1 MSLMKVGQRY
11 MSETEP
17 ELGLGI
23 ISWLESKTVKIQF
36 PASKT
41 ERMYGTKG
49 APIKRVIFSEGDE
62 ISLRD
67 GKKHTVS
74 SVVEDE
80 GLITYVTLENSR
92 CEEGE
97 LSDAISFNK
106 PEERLFNG
114 NIDTTTLFDLRFK
127 TQMNMNRLTQSPV
140 RGFVGG
146 RMALLPHQFYVAHQ
160 IAERPIPRVLLA
172 DEVGLGKTIE
182 AGLALHH
189 LILSERVKRALIL
202 VPDSLV
208 YQWFIEMF
216 RKFNLSFTTL
226 NQETHLEPGTNPF
239 LDNDFV
245 IVNIGLLKGA
255 EMAREMMNQA
265 SWDLMV
271 VDEAHQLKW
280 SLEKVSIEYQ
290 IVERISKKAKGL
302 LLLTA
307 TPEQLGLEGHF
318 ARLKLLDPNRFFD
331 YHQFLNEVG
340 HYETIAN
347 QAKLLL
353 TKKTPEADLEI
364 EKLQDLH
371 GTGRIFFRNTRARM
385 GHVFSF
391 FPNRVLHPYPLES
404 VKTRNLS
411 LLSLED
417 EDTLEA
423 SFDLKLEW
431 LTQFLSNDKKE
442 KILLITKSKTKVL
455 ALEKLLKE
463 RIANLNIGV
472 FHSGL
477 SFVARD
483 RQAAYFSDPE
493 GAQILLCT
501 EIGSEGRNF
510 EFAHHLILFDIP
522 LNPDLLEQRIGR
534 LDRIG
539 QTSDINI
546 HMPYIVSSY
555 EEILFHWYHQG
566 LNALEH
572 SAKGASIVHQQL
584 QSLLEEYLRK
594 PEMCLLKPE
603 ILQQFLSTTRNEYAL
618 VIKKLEEGRDV
629 LVELNSF
636 NEAKAETLLK
646 EIRQFDEE
654 SNLPNYMSEVFQ
666 ELGVD
671 IEDLEDNIYFI
682 KPSDNM
688 YVPHFPG
695 LESEGVRIT
704 YDRKTAQRREDVEF
718 LTWDHPMVVG
728 VMGLILSNTFGNV
741 TVMMRKKAGAA
752 KTFIEAY
759 FKLYAIAPKNL
770 SPERYFPPTPIRILI
785 DSGGEDFSDKW
796 SKSDIDERAVMADS
810 ETVKKARALP
820 KAAVQKVLKQAH
832 QFAISRAEL
841 LKTQYK
847 QSMIDKLTKEKE
859 RLLKLKEI
867 NPIVRT
873 EEIDALTVQM
883 LMLAKSY
890 TNADVILDSIRIIF

>member
-1 MSLMKVGQRY
+1 VSLMKVGQRY

-23 ISWLESKTVKIQF
+23 ITMVESKTVKIAF
-36 PASKT
+36 SASKT
-41 ERMYGTKG
+41 ERTYGSST
-49 APIKRVIFSEGDE
+49 APIKRVIFTVGDE
-62 ISLRD
+62 ISLHGGD
-67 GKKHTVS
+67 KHTVDS
-74 SVVEDE
+74 IIDND
-80 GLITYVTLENSR
+80 GLVTYVISDTLQ
-92 CEEGE
+92 CEEAQ

-114 NIDTTTLFDLRFK
+114 NIDTATLFDLRFK
-127 TQMNMNRLTQSPV
+127 TQMNKNRLTQSPA

-146 RMALLPHQFYVAHQ
+146 RMALLPHQFYVANQ
-160 IAERPIPRVLLA
+160 IADRAIPRVLLA

-208 YQWFIEMF
+208 YQWFVEMF

-239 LDNDFV
+239 SDNDFV

-255 EMAREMMNQA
+255 PMAREMMDQV
-265 SWDLMV
+265 SWDIMI

-280 SLEKVSIEYQ
+280 SQEKVSIEYQ
-290 IVERISKKAKGL
+290 IVERIAKKAKGL

-318 ARLKLLDPNRFFD
+318 ARLKLLDPDRFFN
-331 YHQFLNEVG
+331 YHEFLEEMS
-340 HYETIAN
+340 HYDDV
-347 QAKLLL
+347 AKKARELVA
-353 TKKTPEADLEI
+353 KKTPAADLEI
-364 EKLQDLH
+364 QKLQDLH

-385 GHVFSF
+385 GQHFSF
-391 FPNRVLHPYPLES
+391 FPQRVLHSYPLES
-404 VKTRNLS
+404 KKTKNLS
-411 LLSLED
+411 LLGLD
-417 EDTLEA
+417 EEEVIGP
-423 SFDLKLEW
+423 SFDLKLDW
-431 LTQFLSNDKKE
+431 LCHFLTNNRTE

-455 ALEKLLKE
+455 ALEKLLAD
-463 RIANLNIGV
+463 RIASLNIGV

-477 SFVARD
+477 ALIARD
-483 RQAAYFSDPE
+483 RQAAYFSDPD

-510 EFAHHLILFDIP
+510 EFAHHLVLFDLP
-522 LNPDLLEQRIGR
+522 LYPDLLEQRIGR

-546 HMPYIVSSY
+546 HMPYVLSSY
-555 EEILFHWYHQG
+555 EEILFNWYHEG
-566 LNALEH
+566 LNAFEH

-584 QSLLEEYLRK
+584 QGLLEEYLKK
-594 PEMCLLKPE
+594 PEMCLDKPD
-603 ILQQFLSTTRNEYAL
+603 ILQQFLTTTKSEYES
-618 VIKKLEEGRDV
+618 VVKKLEEGRDI
-629 LVELNSF
+629 LIELNSF
-636 NEAKAETLLK
+636 NEEKAEVLLR
-646 EIRQFDEE
+646 EIRKFDEE

-671 IEDLEDNIYFI
+671 IEDLDDNIYFI

-695 LESEGVRIT
+695 LDSEGVRIT
-704 YDRKTAQRREDVEF
+704 YDRKTARRREDVEF
-718 LTWDHPMVVG
+718 LTWDHPMVVS
-728 VMGLILSNTFGNV
+728 VMDLIVSNTFGNV
-741 TVMMRKKAGAA
+741 TVMMRKKAGQT

-759 FKLYAIAPKNL
+759 FKLYAIGPKNL
-770 SPERYFPPTPIRILI
+770 SPERYFPPTPIRILV
-785 DSGGEDFSDKW
+785 DSTGEDFSDKW
-796 SKSDIDERAVMADS
+796 SKDDIDERAVMGDV

-820 KAAVQKVLKQAH
+820 KAAIQKVLKQAH
-832 QFAISRAEL
+832 QHALVRAEV
-841 LKTQYK
+841 LKTTYK
-847 QSMIDKLTKEKE
+847 KAMMDKLMAEKE
-859 RLLKLKEI
+859 RLLKLKEV

-873 EEIDALTVQM
+873 EEIDALTIQM
-883 LMLAKSY
+883 LMLNKSY
-890 TNADVILDSIRIIF
+890 NNADVILDSIRVIF

>member
-23 ISWLESKTVKIQF
+23 ISMVESKTVKIIF

-41 ERMYGTKG
+41 ERTYGSSG
-49 APIKRVIFSEGDE
+49 APIKRVVFLAGDE
-62 ISLRD
+62 ISL
-67 GKKHTVS
+67 KKGEKYIVDS
-74 SVVEDE
+74 IIENA
-80 GLITYVTLENSR
+80 GLITYVINATTQ
-92 CEEGE
+92 CEEAE
-97 LSDAISFNK
+97 LSDTISFNR

-114 NIDTTTLFDLRFK
+114 NIDTTTLFDLRFR
-127 TQMNMNRLTQSPV
+127 TQAHKNRLTQSPV

-160 IAERPIPRVLLA
+160 ITDRPLPRVLLA

-208 YQWFIEMF
+208 YQWFVEMF

-226 NQETHLEPGTNPF
+226 NQETHLEAGTNPF
-239 LDNDFV
+239 LDNDLV

-255 EMAREMMNQA
+255 EMAREMMDQA
-265 SWDLMV
+265 TWDLMV

-280 SLEKVSIEYQ
+280 SEEKVSIEYQ
-290 IVERISKKAKGL
+290 IVERITKKTKGL

-331 YHQFLNEVG
+331 YGQFLEEIG
-340 HYETIAN
+340 QYESVAR
-347 QAKLLL
+347 QARELVA
-353 TKKTPEADLEI
+353 KKTPEADAQI
-364 EKLQDLH
+364 QKLQDLH
-371 GTGRIFFRNTRARM
+371 GTGRIFFRNTRSRL
-385 GHVFSF
+385 GQSFSF
-391 FPNRVLHPYPLES
+391 FPKRVLHSYPLES
-404 VKTRNLS
+404 IKTKNLS
-411 LLSLED
+411 LL
-417 EDTLEA
+417 EA
-423 SFDLKLEW
+423 ENEEVLGPSFDLKLAW
-431 LTQFLSNDKKE
+431 LSEFLTNNKTE
-442 KILLITKSKTKVL
+442 KILLIAKSKTKIL
-455 ALEKLLKE
+455 ALEKLLLE
-463 RIANLNIGV
+463 RIASLNIGV

-477 SFVARD
+477 SFIARD
-483 RQAAYFSDPE
+483 RQAAYFLDPE

-510 EFAHHLILFDIP
+510 EFAHHLILFDLP
-522 LNPDLLEQRIGR
+522 LYPDLLEQRIGR

-546 HMPYIVSSY
+546 HVPYVLSSY
-555 EEILFHWYHQG
+555 EEILFRWYHGG
-566 LNALEH
+566 LNAFEH
-572 SAKGASIVHQQL
+572 SAKGAGVVHQQL
-584 QSLLEEYLRK
+584 QSLLEEYLKK
-594 PEMCLLKPE
+594 PEICIDRPE
-603 ILQQFLSTTRNEYAL
+603 ILQQFLTTTKNEY
-618 VIKKLEEGRDV
+618 VDVVKKLEEGRDI

-636 NEAKAETLLK
+636 NEERAEVLLR
-646 EIRQFDEE
+646 EIRKFDDE
-654 SNLPNYMSEVFQ
+654 SNLPNYMNAVFQ

-671 IEDLEDNIYFI
+671 IEDLEDNIYYI

-695 LESEGVRIT
+695 LDSAGVRIT
-704 YDRKTAQRREDVEF
+704 YDRKTARRREDVEF
-718 LTWDHPMVVG
+718 LTWDHPMVLG
-728 VMGLILSNTFGNV
+728 VMDLILSNTFGNV
-741 TVMMRKKAGAA
+741 TVMMRKKVGQS

-770 SPERYFPPTPIRILI
+770 SPERYFPPTPIRILV
-785 DSGGEDFSDKW
+785 DSTGEDFTEKW
-796 SKSDIDERAVMADS
+796 SKDDIDDRAVMADA

-820 KAAVQKVLKQAH
+820 KGAVQKVLKQAH
-832 QFAISRAEL
+832 QHAVLRAEE
-841 LKTQYK
+841 LKGVYK
-847 QSMIDKLTKEKE
+847 KAMMEKLTAEKE
-859 RLLKLKEI
+859 RLLKLKEV

-873 EEIDALTVQM
+873 EEIDSLTIQM
-883 LMLAKSY
+883 LMLTKSY
-890 TNADVILDSIRIIF
+890 NNADVLLDSIRVIF

>member
-1 MSLMKVGQRY
+1 MRVGQRY

-23 ISWLESKTVKIQF
+23 ISQVESKIVKIAF

-41 ERMYGTKG
+41 ERTYGSKS
-49 APIKRVIFSEGDE
+49 APIKRVIFFAGDE
-62 ISLRD
+62 ISLRKGEKCTVDSIIEND
-67 GKKHTVS
+67 GLV
-74 SVVEDE
+74 
-80 GLITYVTLENSR
+80 TYVISDGVLY
-92 CEEGE
+92 EEGE
-97 LSDAISFNK
+97 LSDSISFNK

-114 NIDTTTLFDLRFK
+114 NIDTSTLFLLRFK
-127 TQMNMNRLTQSPV
+127 TRAHLNRLTQSSV
-140 RGFVGG
+140 RGFMGG
-146 RMALLPHQFYVAHQ
+146 RVALLPHQFFVAYQ
-160 IAERPIPRVLLA
+160 VADRPIPRVLLA

-182 AGLALHH
+182 AGLTLHH

-208 YQWFIEMF
+208 YQWFVEMF

-239 LDNDFV
+239 SDNDLV

-255 EMAREMMNQA
+255 EMAREMMNQV
-265 SWDLMV
+265 SWDLMI

-280 SLEKVSIEYQ
+280 SQEKASIEYQ
-290 IVERISKKAKGL
+290 IVERIAKKTKGL

-331 YHQFLNEVG
+331 YHEFLSEVG
-340 HYETIAN
+340 HYDSV
-347 QAKLLL
+347 AKKARDLVAQ
-353 TKKTPEADLEI
+353 KTPEAEVEI
-364 EKLQDLH
+364 QKLQDLH

-391 FPNRVLHPYPLES
+391 FPERVLHPYPLES
-404 VKTRNLS
+404 QKTKNLS
-411 LLSLED
+411 LLNIED
-417 EDTLEA
+417 EEA
-423 SFDLKLEW
+423 AGPSFDLKLDW
-431 LTQFLSNDKKE
+431 LTNFLINNKTD
-442 KILLITKSKTKVL
+442 KILLITKSKNKVL
-455 ALEKLLKE
+455 ALEKILKD

-483 RQAAYFSDPE
+483 RQAAYFSDPA

-510 EFAHHLILFDIP
+510 EFAHHLVLFDLP
-522 LNPDLLEQRIGR
+522 GNPDLLEQRIGR

-546 HMPYIVSSY
+546 HVPYIISSF
-555 EEILFHWYHQG
+555 EEVLFSWYHEG
-566 LNALEH
+566 LNAFTH
-572 SAKGASIVHQQL
+572 SAEGAGMVHQQL
-584 QSLLEEYLRK
+584 QSLLEEFLKK
-594 PEMCLLKPE
+594 PELCFDKPE
-603 ILQQFLSTTRNEYAL
+603 ILESFLATTRSEYAE
-618 VIKKLEEGRDV
+618 VVKKMEEGRDI

-636 NEAKAETLLK
+636 NEEKAETLLN
-646 EIRQFDEE
+646 EIRKFDNE
-654 SNLPNYMSEVFQ
+654 STLPSYMSEVFQ

-704 YDRKTAQRREDVEF
+704 YDRTTARRREDVEF
-718 LTWDHPMVVG
+718 LTWDHPMVIG
-728 VMGLILSNTFGNV
+728 VMDLIVSNSFGNV
-741 TVMMRKKAGAA
+741 TVMMRKKGGQS

-770 SPERYFPPTPIRILI
+770 SPERYFPPTSIRILV
-785 DSGGEDFSDKW
+785 DSSGEDFSEKW
-796 SKSDIDERAVMADS
+796 SKEDIDDRAVMADVD
-810 ETVKKARALP
+810 TVKKARALQ
-820 KAAVQKVLKQAH
+820 KAAIQKVLKLAH
-832 QFAISRAEL
+832 QHALTKAEG
-841 LKTQYK
+841 LKTIYK
-847 QSMIDKLTKEKE
+847 KSMTDKLTAEKE
-859 RLLKLKEI
+859 RLLALKKV
-867 NPIVRT
+867 NPIVRV
-873 EEIDALTVQM
+873 EEIDALTIQM
-883 LMLAKSY
+883 LMLNKSY
-890 TNADVILDSIRIIF
+890 NNADVVLDSIRVIF